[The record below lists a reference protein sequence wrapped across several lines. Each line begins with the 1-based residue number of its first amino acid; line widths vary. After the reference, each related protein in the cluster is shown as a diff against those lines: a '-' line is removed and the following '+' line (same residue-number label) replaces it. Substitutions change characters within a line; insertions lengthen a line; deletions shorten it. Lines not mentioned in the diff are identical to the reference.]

1 MRHIVFAWSLALLIL
16 AISGMGLGAES
27 LTVQQA
33 VDIAL
38 RQNPDLRAAGNETD
52 AARAGERGARALANP
67 EILVAPTVVGTAGA
81 DSAVSVVQPLEV
93 NGQRAVRSRIAR
105 FETSATQASYRVVA
119 NDLVRS
125 VKQTYWDVA
134 QAANFVELNRDNV
147 TTADALHEAALRQRD
162 VGAAPGAHVIKSGVE
177 LARARQELSLAES
190 QLSQAKAR
198 LNTLLGRPPETA
210 FALADPLLFT
220 PLVVDEARLRT
231 NAAANR
237 PELAEAQAS
246 LCAREAEVRAV
257 EVRRRPDLALQARQE
272 TFGGDAGVAI
282 GVTLPLLDWG
292 SVQADREKAED
303 KAIAQSRR
311 VESVRNAVSLDVE
324 SALREVSRTEALI
337 KEYEQG
343 VVSQAE
349 QLARMAQKGFEAG
362 ASSYLEVLEAQRTL
376 KAVRTEYYAA
386 LADHQKA
393 IAQLEWATGT
403 PVTRQEVGK

>member
-1 MRHIVFAWSLALLIL
+1 MRLIIIAWSLAIL
-16 AISGMGLGAES
+16 TLPIAGTLGAES

-67 EILVAPTVVGTAGA
+67 EILVAPTVAGTAGS
-81 DSAVSVVQPLEV
+81 DSAVLVTQPLEL
-93 NGQRAVRSRIAR
+93 NGQRAVRTRIAR
-105 FETSATQASYRVVA
+105 FEVAAIQAAYSITER
-119 NDLVRS
+119 DLIRS
-125 VKQTYWDVA
+125 VRQTYWDVA
-134 QAANFVELNRDNV
+134 QAANLVDLNREN
-147 TTADALHEAALRQRD
+147 AKLAEALYQAALRQRD
-162 VGAAPGAHVIKSGVE
+162 VGAAPGAQVIKSGVE
-177 LARARQELSLAES
+177 LTRARQEMSRAES
-190 QLSQAKAR
+190 ELSQAKAR

-210 FALADPLLFT
+210 FDPSDPLIFT
-220 PLVVDEARLRT
+220 PLTADRAKMRSSAE
-231 NAAANR
+231 ANR

-246 LCAREAEVRAV
+246 LCARQAEVRAV
-257 EVRRRPDLALQARQE
+257 EVRRRPDIALLARQE

-292 SVQADREKAED
+292 SVRADRGKAQD

-311 VESVRNAVSLDVE
+311 VESVRNTVNLEVD

-337 KEYEQG
+337 REYQQG
-343 VVSQAE
+343 VISQAE
-349 QLARMAQKGFEAG
+349 QLAQMAQKGFEAG
-362 ASSYLEVLEAQRTL
+362 ATSYLEVLEAQRTL

-386 LADHQKA
+386 LADHLKT

-403 PVTRQEVGK
+403 PVTPQEVAR

>member
-1 MRHIVFAWSLALLIL
+1 MRHIVFAWSLAVLIL
-16 AISGMGLGAES
+16 AISGVGWGAES
-27 LTVQQA
+27 LTVEQA

-38 RQNPDLRAAGNETD
+38 RQNPDLRAAGSEAD

-67 EILVAPTVVGTAGA
+67 EVFVAPTVVGTAGA
-81 DSAVSVVQPLEV
+81 DSAVSVIQPMEV
-93 NGQRAVRSRIAR
+93 NGQRAIRSRIAR
-105 FETSATQASYRVVA
+105 FETTATRASYRVVA

-134 QAANFVELNRDNV
+134 QAVNLVELNRDNV
-147 TTADALHEAALRQRD
+147 ATAEALHEAALRQRD

-198 LNTLLGRPPETA
+198 LNTLLGRPPEN
-210 FALADPLLFT
+210 ALMPADPLLFI
-220 PLVVDEARLRT
+220 PLVADEAKLKT
-231 NAAANR
+231 SALADR

-292 SVQADREKAED
+292 SVRADREKAED
-303 KAIAQSRR
+303 RAIAQSSR

-324 SALREVSRTEALI
+324 SALREVTRTEALI
-337 KEYEQG
+337 KEYQRG

-362 ASSYLEVLEAQRTL
+362 ANSYLEVLEAQRTL

-386 LADHQKA
+386 LANHQKA
-393 IAQLEWATGT
+393 LAQLEWATGSRVT
-403 PVTRQEVGK
+403 PQEVPK